1 VSVLEAVLRAALTAT
16 FLLSAA
22 GKTMALEKSAR
33 MLAGLLPLPG
43 RPLAI
48 ALIAGEAVAAVSVAT
63 AQDGPRADVAVGVAL
78 LLALTFAGA
87 STRASLAGQRVMC
100 ACFGSL
106 RPAQAL
112 GWHTLV
118 RAGVIA
124 AAAIGWRAAIGVVQP
139 SVSSTEDRAA
149 LSFVAAAAVA
159 SFIAWTQW
167 RAGIAHRRFAA
178 NAIYLQAVS
187 PERQRR
193 EPG

>member
-1 VSVLEAVLRAALTAT
+1 VSALEAVLRAALTAT

-33 MLAGLLPLPG
+33 MLSGLLPLPG

-48 ALIAGEAVAAVSVAT
+48 GLIVGEAVAALAVAT
-63 AQDGPRADVAVGVAL
+63 AQDGSRADVAAGAAL

-87 STRASLAGQRVMC
+87 SVRASLAGQRVMC

-118 RAGVIA
+118 RALVIA
-124 AAAIGWRAAIGVVQP
+124 AAAIGWRAAVGVVQP
-139 SVSSTEDRAA
+139 SAAGAEDRAA
-149 LSFVAAAAVA
+149 LSFVVAAAVA
-159 SFIAWTQW
+159 SFMAWTRW

-178 NAIYLQAVS
+178 NAIYLQATS
-187 PERQRR
+187 PEWQRR
-193 EPG
+193 ESG

>member
-1 VSVLEAVLRAALTAT
+1 MSALEAVLRAALTAT

-33 MLAGLLPLPG
+33 MLSRLLPLPG
-43 RPLAI
+43 RPLAV
-48 ALIAGEAVAAVSVAT
+48 ALIAGEAVAALAVAT
-63 AQDGPRADVAVGVAL
+63 AQDGLRADIAAGVAL
-78 LLALTFAGA
+78 ILALTFAGA
-87 STRASLAGQRVMC
+87 SVRASLAGQHVMC

-106 RPAQAL
+106 RPVQAL

-139 SVSSTEDRAA
+139 SASGAEGRAA
-149 LSFVAAAAVA
+149 LSFVTAAAVA

-178 NAIYLQAVS
+178 NAIYLQATS
-187 PERQRR
+187 PEWQRR